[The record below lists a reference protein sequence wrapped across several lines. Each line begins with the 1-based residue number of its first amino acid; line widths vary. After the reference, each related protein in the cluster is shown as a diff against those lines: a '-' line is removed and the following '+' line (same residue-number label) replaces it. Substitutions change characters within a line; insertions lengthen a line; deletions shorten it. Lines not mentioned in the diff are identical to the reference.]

1 MRYLAGSALVCVALA
16 LAAPPPVLAQSV
28 YPAKPVRIVV
38 PYAPGGANDVIGRIV
53 ADELTRRLGQT
64 VLVENRPGAST
75 AIGAEFVAKA
85 PPDGYTLL
93 GSSLTTF
100 ALLPNIRA
108 KLPYD
113 PLRDFEPV
121 SLLALQPFALAVHPS
136 LPATSVKQLIALA
149 KANPGKLTYSTQ
161 GMGTGGHL
169 SGEFLRTMTGVDIH
183 HVPYKGG
190 SQAVN
195 DLVGGHVMLS
205 FSTLST
211 LIPFAKAGRL
221 RILAVTS
228 ARRSQIAPDI
238 PTMAETGLA
247 GYDTGAWNALVA
259 PRGTPRP
266 IVERLNAET
275 TAALSN
281 REIREK
287 LSSQGYEPQGSTA
300 QQLGEHI
307 RSEHARYGK
316 LIKAIGF
323 REE

>member
-1 MRYLAGSALVCVALA
+1 MRCRLITALMCMSLA
-16 LAAPPPVLAQSV
+16 LAAPTVFSQPAYPV
-28 YPAKPVRIVV
+28 KPVRIVI
-38 PYAPGGANDVIGRIV
+38 PYAAGGANDVIGRIV

-64 VLVENRPGAST
+64 VLVENRAGAST
-75 AIGAEFVAKA
+75 AIGAEFVAKSA
-85 PPDGYTLL
+85 PDGYTLL

-113 PLRDFEPV
+113 ALKDFEPV

-149 KANPGKLTYSTQ
+149 KTHPGKLTYSTQ
-161 GMGTGGHL
+161 GLGTGGHL
-169 SGEFLRTMTGVDIH
+169 SGEFLRIMTGIDIH

-195 DLVGGHVMLS
+195 DLVAGHVVLS

-228 ARRSQIAPDI
+228 AKRSQIAPEI
-238 PTMAETGLA
+238 PTMAESGLA

-266 IVERLNAET
+266 VVDRLNAEIT
-275 TAALSN
+275 SAL
-281 REIREK
+281 RDRQVRDK
-287 LSSQGYEPQGSTA
+287 LTSQGYEPQGSTA
-300 QQLGEHI
+300 QQLGDHI

-316 LIKAIGF
+316 LIKTIGF

>member
-1 MRYLAGSALVCVALA
+1 MRYPAVSALMCMALA
-16 LAAPPPVLAQSV
+16 LAAPPVIAQPAYPVKA
-28 YPAKPVRIVV
+28 VRIIV
-38 PYAPGGANDVIGRIV
+38 PYSPGGANDVIGRIV
-53 ADELTRRLGQT
+53 ADELTRRLGQP

-75 AIGAEFVAKA
+75 AIGAELVAKA

-108 KLPYD
+108 RLPYD
-113 PLRDFEPV
+113 AQRDFEPV

-136 LPATSVKQLIALA
+136 VPATSVKQLIALA

-161 GMGTGGHL
+161 GLGTGGHL
-169 SGEFLRTMTGVDIH
+169 SGEFLRIMTGIDIN

-195 DLVGGHVMLS
+195 DLVAGHVMLT

-211 LIPFAKAGRL
+211 LVPFAKAGRL
-221 RILAVTS
+221 RILAVTTS
-228 ARRSQIAPDI
+228 KRSQISPDI
-238 PTMAETGLA
+238 PTMAESGLA

-266 IVERLNAET
+266 IVERLNAEI
-275 TAALSN
+275 TAALRN
-281 REIREK
+281 REVREK
-287 LSSQGYEPQGSTA
+287 LTSQGYEPQGSTP

-316 LIKAIGF
+316 LIKTIGF

>member
-1 MRYLAGSALVCVALA
+1 MRYPAGSAVICAILVMAALQ
-16 LAAPPPVLAQSV
+16 AQAQPA
-28 YPAKPVRIVV
+28 YPTKAVRIIV
-38 PYAPGGANDVIGRIV
+38 PYAAGGANDVIGRIV
-53 ADELTRRLGQT
+53 ADELTRRLGQQ

-75 AIGAEFVAKA
+75 AIGAEVVAKS

-113 PLRDFEPV
+113 AQRDFEPI
-121 SLLALQPFALAVHPS
+121 SLLALQPFALASHPS
-136 LPATSVKQLIALA
+136 LPVTSVKQLIALA

-169 SGEFLRTMTGVDIH
+169 SGELLRIMAGIDIH

-195 DLVGGHVMLS
+195 DLVGGHVVLS

-211 LIPFAKAGRL
+211 LAPFAKAGRL
-221 RILAVTS
+221 RVLAVTS
-228 ARRSQIAPDI
+228 AKRSMISPDI
-238 PTMAETGLA
+238 PTMAESGLT
-247 GYDTGAWNALVA
+247 GYDTGAWNAMVA

-266 IVERLNAET
+266 VVERLNAEI
-275 TAALSN
+275 TAALHN
-281 REIREK
+281 REVREK
-287 LSSQGYEPQGSTA
+287 LSSQGYEPQGSTP

-307 RSEHARYGK
+307 RSEHTRYGK

-323 REE
+323 RED

>member
-16 LAAPPPVLAQSV
+16 SAALPVLAQSV
-28 YPAKPVRIVV
+28 YPAKPVRIIV

-100 ALLPNIRA
+100 ALLPNIRP

-113 PLRDFEPV
+113 ALRDFEPV

-169 SGEFLRTMTGVDIH
+169 SGEFLRIMTGIDIH

-195 DLVGGHVMLS
+195 DLVGGHVMLT

-287 LSSQGYEPQGSTA
+287 LSSQGYEPQGSTV

>member
-1 MRYLAGSALVCVALA
+1 MRYSAGSALVCVAFV
-16 LAAPPPVLAQSV
+16 LAAPSVVAQPA
-28 YPAKPVRIVV
+28 YPAKPVRIIV

-75 AIGAEFVAKA
+75 AIGAELVAKA

-113 PLRDFEPV
+113 ALRDFEPV

-136 LPATSVKQLIALA
+136 LPATSVKQLISLA

-169 SGEFLRTMTGVDIH
+169 SGEFLRIMTGIDIH

-221 RILAVTS
+221 RVLAVTS
-228 ARRSQIAPDI
+228 AKRSQIAPDI
-238 PTMAETGLA
+238 PTMAEAGLP

-266 IVERLNAET
+266 VIERLNAEIT
-275 TAALSN
+275 SALAN
-281 REIREK
+281 REVRAK

-307 RSEHARYGK
+307 RLEHARYGK
-316 LIKAIGF
+316 LIKTIGF
-323 REE
+323 KEE

>member
-1 MRYLAGSALVCVALA
+1 MRHLAGSALVCVALA
-16 LAAPPPVLAQSV
+16 LTAPPVVAQPA

-75 AIGAEFVAKA
+75 AIGAELVAKA

-100 ALLPNIRA
+100 ALLPNIRP

-113 PLRDFEPV
+113 ALRDFEPV

-169 SGEFLRTMTGVDIH
+169 SGEFLRIMTSIDIH

-195 DLVGGHVMLS
+195 DLVGGHVMLT

-228 ARRSQIAPDI
+228 SKRSQIEPDI

-259 PRGTPRP
+259 PRGTPRA
-266 IVERLNAET
+266 IIERLNAET
-275 TAALSN
+275 TAALGN
-281 REIREK
+281 REVREK

>member
-1 MRYLAGSALVCVALA
+1 MALA
-16 LAAPPPVLAQSV
+16 LSAPAVFAQPAYPV
-28 YPAKPVRIVV
+28 KPVRIIV
-38 PYAPGGANDVIGRIV
+38 PYVAGGANDVIARIL
-53 ADELTRRLGQT
+53 ADDLTRRLGQT

-75 AIGAEFVAKA
+75 AIGTEFVAKA

-100 ALLPNIRA
+100 ALLPNIRP

-113 PLRDFEPV
+113 ALRDFEPV

-136 LPATSVKQLIALA
+136 LPATSVKQLITLA

-161 GMGTGGHL
+161 GLGTGGHL
-169 SGEFLRTMTGVDIH
+169 SGEFLRIMTGIDIT

-195 DLVGGHVMLS
+195 DLVAGHVMLT

-211 LIPFAKAGRL
+211 LVPFAKAGRL

-228 ARRSQIAPDI
+228 AKRSQIAPEI
-238 PTMAETGLA
+238 PTMAESGLA

-266 IVERLNAET
+266 VIDRLNAET
-275 TAALSN
+275 TAALRH
-281 REIREK
+281 RELREK
-287 LSSQGYEPQGSTA
+287 LTSQGYEPEGSTP

-307 RSEHARYGK
+307 RREHARYGK

>member
-1 MRYLAGSALVCVALA
+1 MPYPAVSALVCAALA
-16 LAAPPPVLAQSV
+16 LAAPAVIAQPAYPV
-28 YPAKPVRIVV
+28 KPVRIIV

-75 AIGAEFVAKA
+75 AIGAELVAKA

-100 ALLPNIRA
+100 ALLPNIRT
-108 KLPYD
+108 KMPYD
-113 PLRDFEPV
+113 ALRDFEPV

-136 LPATSVKQLIALA
+136 LPVTSVKQLIALA

-161 GMGTGGHL
+161 GLGTGGHL
-169 SGEFLRTMTGVDIH
+169 SGEFMRIMAGIDIH

-228 ARRSQIAPDI
+228 AKRSQIAPEI

-266 IVERLNAET
+266 IIERLNAEI
-275 TAALSN
+275 TAALAN
-281 REIREK
+281 REVREK
-287 LSSQGYEPQGSTA
+287 LSSQGYEPQGSTVA
-300 QQLGEHI
+300 QLGQHI

-316 LIKAIGF
+316 LIKTIGF

>member
-1 MRYLAGSALVCVALA
+1 MRYLAGGALVCVALA
-16 LAAPPPVLAQSV
+16 LAAPPVVAQPV

-75 AIGAEFVAKA
+75 AIGAEFVAKS

-113 PLRDFEPV
+113 ALRDFEPV

-169 SGEFLRTMTGVDIH
+169 SGEFLRTMTGIDIH

-228 ARRSQIAPDI
+228 SKRSQIAADI

-259 PRGTPRP
+259 PRGTPRA

-275 TAALSN
+275 TAALAN
-281 REIREK
+281 REVREK
-287 LSSQGYEPQGSTA
+287 LTSQGYEPQGSTA

>member
-1 MRYLAGSALVCVALA
+1 
-16 LAAPPPVLAQSV
+16 VLAQPA
-28 YPAKPVRIVV
+28 YPAKPVRIIV

-53 ADELTRRLGQT
+53 ADELTRRLGQS

-75 AIGAEFVAKA
+75 AIGADLVAKA

-100 ALLPNIRA
+100 ALLPHIRA

-113 PLRDFEPV
+113 ALRDFEPV

-169 SGEFLRTMTGVDIH
+169 SGEFLRIMTGIDIN

-195 DLVGGHVMLS
+195 DLVAGHVMLS

-211 LIPFAKAGRL
+211 LVPFAKAGRL

-228 ARRSQIAPDI
+228 SKRSQIAPDI

-259 PRGTPRP
+259 PRGTPRA
-266 IVERLNAET
+266 IIERLNAET
-275 TAALSN
+275 TAALNN
-281 REIREK
+281 REVREK
-287 LSSQGYEPQGSTA
+287 LTSQGYEPQGSTA

-307 RSEHARYGK
+307 RSEHTRYGK